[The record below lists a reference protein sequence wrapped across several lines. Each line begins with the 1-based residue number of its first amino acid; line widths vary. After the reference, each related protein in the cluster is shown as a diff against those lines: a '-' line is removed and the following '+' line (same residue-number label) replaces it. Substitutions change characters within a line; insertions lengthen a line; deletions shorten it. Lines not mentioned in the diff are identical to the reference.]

1 MTSQPDL
8 QSSQPPR
15 IAGWLLTLF
24 TPAEM
29 TEPIMGDL
37 LEEFSGLVIKSGIGF
52 ARNWYWRQTLKTIQH
67 AGGNAFRT
75 APWLMFAAIAGGLW
89 LIGFATRSSL
99 HAMQIFLDSH
109 RIYELHPSAYV
120 FWSKFP
126 LELGRVI
133 ICGLAG
139 VVVALAAKRGEM
151 AAVIAISLI
160 QLGLFLAAVVAVI
173 ARGEPWFHWFLV
185 MLLWNSLG
193 AAATVLGGAAV
204 RIYRSAATNDSSAA

>member
-15 IAGWLLTLF
+15 IASWLLTLF
-24 TPAEM
+24 TPAEVA
-29 TEPIMGDL
+29 EPIMGDL
-37 LEEFSGLVIKSGIGF
+37 FEEFSGLVLKSDIGF
-52 ARNWYWRQTLKTIQH
+52 ARNWYWRQTLKTILYT
-67 AGGNAFRT
+67 GGDAFRA
-75 APWLMFAAIAGGLW
+75 APWLMFVTIAGGLW

-99 HAMQIFLDSH
+99 HAMQIFLNSH

-151 AAVIAISLI
+151 AAVIVISLVQI
-160 QLGLFLAAVVAVI
+160 ALFLAAVVAVI
-173 ARGEPWFHWFLV
+173 ARGEAWFHWFMA

-193 AAATVLGGAAV
+193 SAATVLGGAAV
-204 RIYRSAATNDSSAA
+204 RIYRSATTNGPSVT